1 MIKAF
6 LLIMT
11 YLFINKSSLV
21 NAVNLWTLDNNQAL
35 NLYGEINS
43 WNVSSI
49 SDFSNLFSN
58 NNSFNSNISNWDVS
72 SGNNFSNM
80 FQGASSFNQD
90 ISNWDVSSGN
100 NFSNMFKNASTF
112 DKNLSIL
119 EQHFTYKSY

>member
-1 MIKAF
+1 
-6 LLIMT
+6 MT

-58 NNSFNSNISNWDVS
+58 NSFNSNISNWDVS
-72 SGNNFSNM
+72 SET
-80 FQGASSFNQD
+80 
-90 ISNWDVSSGN
+90 ISAIC
-100 NFSNMFKNASTF
+100 FK
-112 DKNLSIL
+112 
-119 EQHFTYKSY
+119 EQVPLTKI